1 MISRAVMPTR
11 RSRTWVFLWIAL
23 FLMGILLQYGVALSR
38 PGTALAA
45 SSLKAQ
51 TVQNFEVDGDLKGSN
66 ASVDAATCSARPER
80 PRLYPRHGDRRR
92 RADDRRRRLAERRRH
107 HGRQ

>member
-38 PGTALAA
+38 PGIALAA

-66 ASVDAATCSARPER
+66 ASVDASNMLGGPSGPGCIPDTEI
-80 PRLYPRHGDRRR
+80 DRR
-92 RADDRRRRLAERRRH
+92 RADDRRRRT
-107 HGRQ
+107 G

>member
-51 TVQNFEVDGDLKGSN
+51 TVQGFEVDGDLKGSN
-66 ASVDAATCSARPER
+66 ASVDAATCSATQAAPAASPTR
-80 PRLYPRHGDRRR
+80 DRRR
-92 RADDRRRRLAERRRH
+92 ASDDRWRRLADRRRND
-107 HGRQ
+107 GRQ